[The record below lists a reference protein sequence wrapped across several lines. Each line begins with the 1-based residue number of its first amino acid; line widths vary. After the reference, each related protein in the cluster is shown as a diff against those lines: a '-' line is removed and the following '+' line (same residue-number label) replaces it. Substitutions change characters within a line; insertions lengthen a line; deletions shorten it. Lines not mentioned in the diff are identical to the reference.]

1 MWKKVILKL
10 ILIINFMFSQV
21 EWDEGAS
28 KKLTGY
34 VNLDYSD
41 CNMQTQSQNVF
52 HDFSELL

>member
-1 MWKKVILKL
+1 MWKKVILN
-10 ILIINFMFSQV
+10 LIIIMNFMFIQV
-21 EWDEGAS
+21 EWDEVVL
-28 KKLTGY
+28 KKLTSY